1 VKATRLLAMIGRFAH
16 DRSAWWAL
24 AVAASALMLVE
35 VNVLGARSYQR
46 WDFSAGEQF
55 SPSAASRSLLSRL
68 ETPVEVVVLLPLAH
82 PLRVEVRHMLEAFQ
96 ALSQRLSVRY
106 VDPDRDAAEYLAL
119 AKEQERAAK
128 NPSETGSMPEAAL
141 LVRQNERSWFVST
154 SELYGVDA
162 EGQRYSRIEPA
173 LGEAI
178 LRVQSS
184 ERLTVCFVTGHGEKS
199 IDDGAD
205 DGLSELGKILD
216 VKNLEARRTPLDVPR
231 PDLAL
236 RDCAVIALVGP
247 KAPVPGEH
255 EKALLAAAEQGA
267 SFLLLLDPIVD
278 ARGALAGSGLEA
290 LTVRFGVTL
299 ARGFVLERKPEQR
312 LPQGIGEAFLAEIVP
327 HPVTSGLSSEDLRV
341 DRRVLL
347 VAAQPL
353 ELAPGGTAVPLLL
366 ASAEAVVLDRLGG
379 ESDRS
384 EAAGGKRPL
393 VAAAARS
400 QSSSG
405 RELRAVIVGASNPAD
420 SHAFRDPALVGNR
433 AFVEQAL
440 GWVASRPLAVGIPEG
455 QPLPAGLALTE
466 ESLGDVLRYV
476 LLYMPGA
483 AFFIGV
489 WLLWRRRKAEA
500 RFRREP
506 AAAENT

>member
-1 VKATRLLAMIGRFAH
+1 MKTGRLLTTLRRVAQ
-16 DRSAWWAL
+16 DRAAWWAL
-24 AVAASALMLVE
+24 AVAASGLLLVE

-46 WDFSAGEQF
+46 WDFSTGAQF
-55 SPSAASRSLLSRL
+55 SPSAPSRTLLSGL
-68 ETPVEVVVLLPLAH
+68 VSPVEVVVLLPLAH

-96 ALSQRLSVRY
+96 GLSKQLSARY

-119 AKEQERAAK
+119 AKEQERAAR
-128 NPSETGSMPEAAL
+128 NPSEAGGMPEAAL
-141 LVRQNERSWFVST
+141 LVRQGERSWFVSV
-154 SELYGVDA
+154 SELYAVDA
-162 EGQRYSRIEPA
+162 EGQRRLRIEPA

-205 DGLSELGKILD
+205 DGLAELGKVLE

-236 RDCAVIALVGP
+236 RDCAVIAVVGP

-255 EKALLAAAEQGA
+255 EKALLAAAERGA

-278 ARGALAGSGLEA
+278 ARGALAGSGLDT
-290 LTVRFGVTL
+290 LTARFGVTV
-299 ARGFVLERKPEQR
+299 ARGFVLERKPDQR

-327 HPVTSGLSSEDLRV
+327 HPITSGLSSEDMRV

-353 ELAPGGTAVPLLL
+353 ELAAGGTAVPLLM
-366 ASAEAVVLDRLGG
+366 ASSEAVVLDRLGS
-379 ESDRS
+379 EDDRP
-384 EAAGGKRPL
+384 EGLGGKRPL
-393 VAAAARS
+393 VACAART

-420 SHAFRDPALVGNR
+420 SHSFRDPALVGDR

-440 GWVASRPLAVGIPEG
+440 GWVAARPLLVGIPEG

-483 AFFIGV
+483 AFFIGAWV
-489 WLLWRRRKAEA
+489 LWRRRKAEA
-500 RFRREP
+500 RFRSEP
-506 AAAENT
+506 AAPEQA